1 MLLFTTVFPLG
12 TFTFVSLEF
21 PFWFLVLFSNS
32 EQKWTSQLVRVSHFT
47 GEETEALRSEELPQ
61 VTHLIR
67 IEPYSPDI
75 SGSGV
80 AMERGGTGVNLATTY
95 SSNSAL

>member
-1 MLLFTTVFPLG
+1 M
-12 TFTFVSLEF
+12 
-21 PFWFLVLFSNS
+21 
-32 EQKWTSQLVRVSHFT
+32 VRVSHFT

-67 IEPYSPDI
+67 IEPYSPDT
-75 SGSGV
+75 SVSGV
-80 AMERGGTGVNLATTY
+80 AMERRGGVNLATTY